1 VSAANSHIVELRDV
15 YMQFDEKKVLDG
27 LLLKVEPEDR
37 LVVMGQ
43 SGSGKSTI
51 LRLILGTLRPTR
63 GSVFFKQFEITRLQ
77 RRKLQQV
84 RRHIGMVYQYSALL
98 SSRNVHDNVALPL
111 EELTDKSPEKID
123 KIVDEKL
130 DLVGMKDSKDLMPAE
145 LSGGMKKRVSIARA
159 LVLEPELILFDEPS
173 AGLDPVIASVI
184 DELIISL
191 TEKSKVTSIT
201 VTHEMDSAF
210 RIGTRMAMLY
220 QGKII
225 EDAEPEKF
233 KQSENPVVAQFLS
246 GSTEGPI
253 LEGSLDAI
261 TKK

>member
-1 VSAANSHIVELRDV
+1 MTTPAHMVELRDV
-15 YMQFDEKKVLDG
+15 SMQFEEKKVLDG
-27 LLLKVEPEDR
+27 FSLKIEPEER
-37 LVVMGQ
+37 VVIMGQ
-43 SGSGKSTI
+43 SGSGKSTL
-51 LRLILGTLRPTR
+51 LRLILGILRPNS
-63 GSVFFKQFEITRLQ
+63 GSIFFKQFEITRLR

-84 RRHIGMVYQYSALL
+84 RQHIGMVYQYSALL
-98 SSRNVHDNVALPL
+98 SSRNVRDNVALPL
-111 EELTDKSPEKID
+111 EELTDKSRDEID

-130 DLVGMKDSKDLMPAE
+130 ELVGMKESKDLLPDE
-145 LSGGMKKRVSIARA
+145 LSGGMRKRVALARA
-159 LVLEPELILFDEPS
+159 LVLEPELLLLDEPS

-191 TEKSKVTSIT
+191 SEKSKVTSVT
-201 VTHEMDSAF
+201 VTHEMESAF
-210 RIGTRMAMLY
+210 RIATRMAMLY

-225 EDAEPEKF
+225 EEAETEEF
-233 KQSENPVVAQFLS
+233 KQSKNPVVAQFLS

>member
-1 VSAANSHIVELRDV
+1 MTTSTHMVQMRDV
-15 YMQFDEKKVLDG
+15 GMQFEEKKVLDG
-27 LLLKVEPEDR
+27 LSIKVEPEER
-37 LVVMGQ
+37 LVIMGQ
-43 SGSGKSTI
+43 SGSGKSTV
-51 LRLILGTLRPTR
+51 LRLILGTLRPNS
-63 GSVFFKQFEITRLQ
+63 GLIFFKQFEITRLP

-98 SSRNVHDNVALPL
+98 SSRNVRDNVALPL
-111 EELTDKSPEKID
+111 EELTDKTRSEID

-130 DLVGMKDSKDLMPAE
+130 NLVGMKDSKELLPEE
-145 LSGGMKKRVSIARA
+145 LSGGMKKRVALARA
-159 LVLEPELILFDEPS
+159 LVLEPELILLDEPS

-191 TEKSKVTSIT
+191 SDNSKVTSIT
-201 VTHEMDSAF
+201 VTHEMESAF

-225 EDAEPEKF
+225 EEAEPEQF
-233 KQSENPVVAQFLS
+233 KQSKNPVVAQFLS